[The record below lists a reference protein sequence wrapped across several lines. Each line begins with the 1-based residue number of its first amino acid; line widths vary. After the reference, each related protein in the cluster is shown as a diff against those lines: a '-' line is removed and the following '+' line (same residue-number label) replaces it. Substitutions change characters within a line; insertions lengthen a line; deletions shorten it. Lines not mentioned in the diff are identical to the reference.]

1 MRKKID
7 EKTLDHIVEEM
18 VSMVEN
24 SKDEIFNIGEEARR
38 EHENLLLEL
47 QDTKEKVSHHI
58 DNGDKLEQQVKSFKK
73 RLSVVSKH
81 FDRYSEAEIQ
91 EVYVNTNDMQTKLA
105 VLRQDE
111 KVLRKRRDELERR
124 LVMLNQTIERAE
136 SLASKISVI
145 LTYLHDDF
153 KQVNEIIAEA
163 KEKQEFGLKIIEAQ
177 EDERKRI
184 SREIHDGPAQ
194 MLANILLR
202 SEIVER
208 SFKQGT
214 MDKTLTEIKSVRRMI
229 RSSLYEVRRIIY
241 DLRPMAL
248 DDLGLLPTIK
258 KYVATVAS
266 YHESIKIEFIPYGE
280 EKRLPQEYEVA
291 LFRLIQESLQNAV
304 KHAKATRIKVKL
316 EIGKNNLTVI
326 VSDNGIGFDPDSIKD
341 KSFGLIGM
349 RERVE
354 MLEGRLSI
362 TSSEEGTKVF
372 ITVPYNVPFSN
383 S

>member
-1 MRKKID
+1 
-7 EKTLDHIVEEM
+7 
-18 VSMVEN
+18 
-24 SKDEIFNIGEEARR
+24 
-38 EHENLLLEL
+38 
-47 QDTKEKVSHHI
+47 
-58 DNGDKLEQQVKSFKK
+58 
-73 RLSVVSKH
+73 
-81 FDRYSEAEIQ
+81 
-91 EVYVNTNDMQTKLA
+91 MQTKLA

-326 VSDNGIGFDPDSIKD
+326 V
-341 KSFGLIGM
+341 
-349 RERVE
+349 
-354 MLEGRLSI
+354 
-362 TSSEEGTKVF
+362 
-372 ITVPYNVPFSN
+372 
-383 S
+383 